1 MRFSD
6 LVRGAS
12 LRGAPDVF
20 SFSASLRLGRAI
32 GVLLRRR
39 GLSAS
44 TTLVGR
50 SGGPAEARVRDGI
63 VAGFLAS
70 GLSVA
75 DLGVVLSD
83 QFTAALRRGPAR
95 GVRGASSWPVGTGVL
110 ISATGES
117 VGVMLFEGTRPLV
130 GEHLGV
136 VARLAD
142 EGLCVS
148 VDGGQVILVDARQL
162 STAAVDNGADGA
174 DGADDDA
181 SGEQAVA
188 S

>member
-20 SFSASLRLGRAI
+20 TFSASLRLGRAI
-32 GVLLRRR
+32 GALLRRR
-39 GLSAS
+39 GLSTS
-44 TTLVGR
+44 TTLLGR
-50 SGGPAEARVRDGI
+50 SGGSAEALVRDGI
-63 VAGFLAS
+63 VAGLTAT

-75 DLGVVLSD
+75 DLGVVQSD

-95 GVRGASSWPVGTGVL
+95 GVRGASFWPVGTGVL
-110 ISATGES
+110 ISATGDS

-142 EGLCVS
+142 EGTCVT
-148 VDGGQVILVDARQL
+148 VDGGQVIHVDARQL
-162 STAAVDNGADGA
+162 SMASVDSGT
-174 DGADDDA
+174 DDDA
-181 SGEQAVA
+181 RDSGDQAVL